1 MNKKLRYLPYVFFI
15 ALLPAMIFRDFSP
28 ANELRYLSIADE
40 AIRQGHI
47 FAFTNHGELYA
58 DKPPLYLWIIMLG
71 KMIFGKHQMW
81 FLSLFSFVPAIGILR
96 VMDRWVQDI
105 FPPKVRLTSCIMLMS
120 CGMFLCLSVFLR
132 MDMLM
137 CMFITLALYSFWQ
150 TYTSADTASK
160 VGISFP
166 VFIFLAIFTKG
177 PIGILVP
184 LISTI
189 AFLVAKRQ
197 TAMIRRFWGWRTWSV
212 LLAGWATW
220 FFIAWMEGGGAYLY
234 NMLFHQTLGRAVNA
248 FHHKE
253 AIYYYLLAYWYL
265 LAPWSVL
272 IVCVYASAFKQKIR
286 MNDAERFFLTVII
299 TTVVMLS
306 LISAKLGVYLLP
318 TFPFFVYLAV
328 SLMLRVKANVWI
340 RLSVALPSLIFTS
353 VPVALMIAA
362 HNQWT
367 FGANIF
373 CCAVAATSLSVSGIY
388 TLWLMDRGGGLNR
401 QVNSLACGIFV
412 AFFATGLAIPSV
424 NSQLGYE
431 AMCTEAKTLSAA
443 KHLPHY
449 YTYGIYRPEN
459 MDVYLGK
466 NVTEV
471 DAQDILSGK
480 CNNGILMIKAK
491 KLKRDVRLQ
500 HFANSN
506 KCQQVGEN
514 VVIAK

>member
-81 FLSLFSFVPAIGILR
+81 FLALFSFVPAIGILR

-184 LISTI
+184 LSIYDCLPRGE
-189 AFLVAKRQ
+189 AADRND
-197 TAMIRRFWGWRTWSV
+197 TAV
-212 LLAGWATW
+212 LGLA
-220 FFIAWMEGGGAYLY
+220 
-234 NMLFHQTLGRAVNA
+234 HVGRAA
-248 FHHKE
+248 
-253 AIYYYLLAYWYL
+253 
-265 LAPWSVL
+265 
-272 IVCVYASAFKQKIR
+272 
-286 MNDAERFFLTVII
+286 
-299 TTVVMLS
+299 
-306 LISAKLGVYLLP
+306 G
-318 TFPFFVYLAV
+318 
-328 SLMLRVKANVWI
+328 
-340 RLSVALPSLIFTS
+340 RL
-353 VPVALMIAA
+353 
-362 HNQWT
+362 
-367 FGANIF
+367 
-373 CCAVAATSLSVSGIY
+373 
-388 TLWLMDRGGGLNR
+388 
-401 QVNSLACGIFV
+401 
-412 AFFATGLAIPSV
+412 
-424 NSQLGYE
+424 
-431 AMCTEAKTLSAA
+431 
-443 KHLPHY
+443 
-449 YTYGIYRPEN
+449 
-459 MDVYLGK
+459 
-466 NVTEV
+466 
-471 DAQDILSGK
+471 
-480 CNNGILMIKAK
+480 
-491 KLKRDVRLQ
+491 RDVVFHRMDGGRRGLPL
-500 HFANSN
+500 
-506 KCQQVGEN
+506 
-514 VVIAK
+514 